1 MEKVIEKTRKT
12 SPRTPKPIS
21 MKTPEKVSKT
31 IIDPDYPGIEFD
43 ENGEPIGA
51 CTVVEF
57 FDELD
62 RKFVELYGEEARR
75 MVNEDRAEW
84 NKDGIWHFEMF

>member
-1 MEKVIEKTRKT
+1 MEKVIEKTRKP
-12 SPRTPKPIS
+12 SPRTAQTVSI
-21 MKTPEKVSKT
+21 KTPEKVSKT
-31 IIDPDYPGIEFD
+31 TTHPAHPGVEFD

-51 CTVVEF
+51 YTVVEF
-57 FDELD
+57 FDKLD
-62 RKFVELYGEEARR
+62 RKFVELYGEEARQ